1 MSPGSRG
8 RARRG
13 GGAVLLAL
21 LMVIVTATDA
31 LALSWHTPV
40 ALTSGG
46 HGWASPGSLAVSSSA
61 TAHAVVERQVLDS
74 WHVLYFRT
82 TNSGSAWASAVR
94 LSRGGGAESGAP
106 TIDAYSSGVNA
117 AWVESD
123 DLFAG
128 LDAIVV
134 TRRSTTSGASWE
146 PQVQLS
152 PTNESAGPVRIARYG
167 SLVGVVWTNQ
177 LTGNIYLRRSTNG
190 GATWSAR
197 QLIASTTN
205 RPYGSPRTAL
215 KEGFPT
221 LAIASGVMYVSY
233 FFGSR
238 SLRIRASTNSGSSF
252 KTALSLATNA
262 ASWTPSSLAAS
273 GSTVIVG
280 YSAETSSDNWTV
292 IRRSTDKGA
301 HWGSVV
307 SLNPS
312 SSYWSEAPV
321 LAVRGTRWMAVYE
334 RCSSSTCAASYVY
347 YRASTNSGSTW
358 STAQVASVRKTKWG
372 SPADVD
378 VATRTILL
386 YDDYSSTA
394 NDVYVR
400 LAW

>member
-21 LMVIVTATDA
+21 LMVLVIATDA

-61 TAHAVVERQVLDS
+61 TAHAVVERQVLGS

-82 TNSGSAWASAVR
+82 TNAGSTWASAVR

-134 TRRSTTSGASWE
+134 TRRSANYGASWE

-177 LTGNIYLRRSTNG
+177 LNGKIYLRRSTNG

-205 RPYGSPRTAL
+205 RPYASPRTAL
-215 KEGFPT
+215 YEAYPT
-221 LAIASGVMYVSY
+221 LAIASGVLYVSY
-233 FFGSR
+233 YSAR
-238 SLRIRASTNSGSSF
+238 RNIRVRASTNSGSSF

-312 SSYWSEAPV
+312 SSYWSESPV

-358 STAQVASVRKTKWG
+358 STAQIASVRKTKWG

-378 VATRTILL
+378 VATKTILL
-386 YDDYSSTA
+386 YDDYSDTA